1 MEFSS
6 DVIFGE
12 ILDLLNISTSYL
24 NTAKAA
30 FYSFFQADAVP
41 FIEVESVLSKLKT
54 SNYKIGVLTDVAYG
68 MDNKFSLKDIDSI
81 SKYVNIALTS
91 VDVGFRKPN
100 THGFEMLLNSF
111 NIKPSEMAYVGD
123 EEKDII
129 GANKLNICSMLINRS
144 DKKLDYGQDYTLNS
158 LNEILEILKNNN
170 IAKH

>member
-1 MEFSS
+1 M
-6 DVIFGE
+6 
-12 ILDLLNISTSYL
+12 LNINSGYL
-24 NTAKAA
+24 NTAKKA

-41 FIEVESVLSKLKT
+41 FVEVNSVLAKLKA

-81 SKYVNIALTS
+81 SKYIDVALTS

-100 THGFEMLLNSF
+100 SHGFEMLLSAFHIN
-111 NIKPSEMAYVGD
+111 PSEMVYVGD

-144 DKKLDYGQDYTLNS
+144 GKKLNYGQDYTLNS
-158 LNEILEILKNNN
+158 LDEILK
-170 IAKH
+170 ILKSTSIGEL